1 MDPAPT
7 RGRRPAPSPAPSP
20 PRTLAVNAHVACGG
34 APATTRPAPPGGPV
48 DSLTVQIIVTVLVGI
63 AYVVGLTG
71 IVVPVLPGTITIVI
85 AAFVWAIVIG
95 GWAGWVTFA
104 IALVLGAIGMT
115 TSYVLTGRRLHAAE
129 VPMWPIYVAIASGI
143 VGIFVIPFLG
153 LPLGFLLGLYIAEA
167 VRQKDF
173 RRGLTSAWV
182 AMKALGLGILIEFS
196 LAMLSTIAFAI
207 AVVVHFVTA

>member
-1 MDPAPT
+1 M
-7 RGRRPAPSPAPSP
+7 
-20 PRTLAVNAHVACGG
+20 
-34 APATTRPAPPGGPV
+34 
-48 DSLTVQIIVTVLVGI
+48 DSLTVQIIVTVVVGI

-85 AAFVWAIVIG
+85 AALVWAIVIG
-95 GWAGWVTFA
+95 GWTGWVTFA

-115 TSYVLTGRRLHAAE
+115 TSYVLTGRRLQAAE

-153 LPLGFLLGLYIAEA
+153 LPIGFLLGLYVSEA
-167 VRQKDF
+167 VRQKDW
-173 RRGLTSAWV
+173 RRGFTSAWV

-196 LAMLSTIAFAI
+196 LAMLSTITFAV

>member
-1 MDPAPT
+1 M
-7 RGRRPAPSPAPSP
+7 
-20 PRTLAVNAHVACGG
+20 
-34 APATTRPAPPGGPV
+34 
-48 DSLTVQIIVTVLVGI
+48 DSLTVQIIVTVVVGI

-85 AAFVWAIVIG
+85 AALVWAIVIG
-95 GWAGWVTFA
+95 GWTGWVTFA

-115 TSYVLTGRRLHAAE
+115 TSYVLTGRRLQAAE

-153 LPLGFLLGLYIAEA
+153 LPIGFLLGLYVSEA
-167 VRQKDF
+167 VRQKDWK
-173 RRGLTSAWV
+173 RGFTSAWV

-196 LAMLSTIAFAI
+196 LAMLSTITFAV